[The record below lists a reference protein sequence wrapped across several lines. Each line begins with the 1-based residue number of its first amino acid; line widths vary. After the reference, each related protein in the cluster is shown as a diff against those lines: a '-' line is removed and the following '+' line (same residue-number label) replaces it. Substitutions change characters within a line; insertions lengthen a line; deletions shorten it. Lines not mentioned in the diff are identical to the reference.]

1 MSHVNFS
8 VKGKLTLFFV
18 PFSTPQ
24 HNISFSDQIEYIE
37 NLPDRPPIR
46 MVNQQEWSKVFADC
60 QEQLQS
66 LNHTPNP
73 SDIHFIYPGN
83 FETSKFSE
91 KRILTIVF
99 PAKGTKWCGPGN
111 IANSYDDLGTRVA
124 TDMCCRDHDN
134 CDDHLNPG
142 SCKNGLCNT
151 SIFTKYVL

>member
-1 MSHVNFS
+1 M
-8 VKGKLTLFFV
+8 

-73 SDIHFIYPGN
+73 VDIHFIYPGN
-83 FETSKFSE
+83 LKKST
-91 KRILTIVF
+91 
-99 PAKGTKWCGPGN
+99 
-111 IANSYDDLGTRVA
+111 
-124 TDMCCRDHDN
+124 
-134 CDDHLNPG
+134 
-142 SCKNGLCNT
+142 
-151 SIFTKYVL
+151 